1 MKNKKHFLRHQ
12 QDICE
17 LLKNIAK
24 GRRDQV
30 IEFFL
35 TPSTNFV
42 KTLVSSSQKLANI
55 CKNRGFGSC
64 WELLHRQLMSKQ
76 THVKFL

>member
-24 GRRDQV
+24 GRGDQG

-35 TPSTNFV
+35 TPSTN
-42 KTLVSSSQKLANI
+42 
-55 CKNRGFGSC
+55 
-64 WELLHRQLMSKQ
+64 LLKH
-76 THVKFL
+76 

>member
-1 MKNKKHFLRHQ
+1 MKNKKHFLRHR

-24 GRRDQV
+24 GRGEQG
-30 IEFFL
+30 IEF
-35 TPSTNFV
+35 PSTNFV

-64 WELLHRQLMSKQ
+64 WEFLHRQLMSKQ